1 MTFPTTPFV
10 GASLVDLQN
19 SQEGKTV
26 AAGATVYAANGKRY
40 LRMTAGAEIDA
51 ASGNG
56 TQLAAPTQTLVAATG
71 SGGWYAPPGVVV
83 PNGAQFWARE
93 GTIA

>member
-10 GASLVDLQN
+10 GGSLVDLQN
-19 SQEGKTV
+19 SQEGKQVVPGVTV
-26 AAGATVYAANGKRY
+26 FGSNGKRY
-40 LRMTAGAEIDA
+40 LSMKAGAEIA
-51 ASGNG
+51 SASGNG

-71 SGGWYAPPGVVV
+71 TGGWYAPPDVTV
-83 PNGAQFWARE
+83 PNGSVFWARE